1 MTAVGLLVQAAHAFL
16 DGERAK
22 GLSRARLVALT
33 LTPRRGAARAEERV
47 QVLAARLVGGH
58 DRERSLW
65 RRHADNHPG
74 RPGAPAERSSRGKVR
89 SMSDEPQERGTLGD
103 ERALQAAM
111 RASDVEALDR
121 LLHPELLAVGPDGRL
136 ADKAADLA
144 AHRSGV
150 FTISELQEEELR
162 VRVIG
167 DTAVTFV
174 VLRVRGKIADEEVA
188 GRMRY
193 TRTWIRDDGSWR
205 VMAAHISPAAG

>member
-1 MTAVGLLVQAAHAFL
+1 
-16 DGERAK
+16 
-22 GLSRARLVALT
+22 
-33 LTPRRGAARAEERV
+33 
-47 QVLAARLVGGH
+47 
-58 DRERSLW
+58 
-65 RRHADNHPG
+65 
-74 RPGAPAERSSRGKVR
+74 
-89 SMSDEPQERGTLGD
+89 MSDEPQELGVVRD

-144 AHRSGV
+144 AHRSGL
-150 FTISELQEEELR
+150 FTIDDLEEEELR
-162 VRVIG
+162 VRVVG

-174 VLRVRGKIADEEVA
+174 VLRVRGKIGDDDVA
-188 GRMRY
+188 GRLRY